1 MMMMLELQQSIFS
14 IQVSAVCLH
23 FVQTELPVF
32 ISCLLY
38 FLLSGEK
45 KWLYILKQTQAANI
59 SSSGQKYFLS
69 DLPSCWITGTEKHG
83 VFTSRITK
91 QNWNQIIPRIS
102 FTVHF
107 EFLAQHTYRLYECN
121 VKIICT
127 SFKCVAARVWYY
139 FRNSPAP
146 CFLITNIGRS
156 LTLAARLFRKPWIS
170 SGRLSTLPA
179 LYPRWPR
186 VYGK

>member
-1 MMMMLELQQSIFS
+1 MHIDSEWAENCPAFREYIENKYYTCTQYIKQSFSLVTNCKHRWKNLVDTYCLNLMMMLELQQSIFS

-23 FVQTELPVF
+23 FVQTELRVF

-38 FLLSGEK
+38 FLLSGET

-83 VFTSRITK
+83 VFTCRITK

-107 EFLAQHTYRLYECN
+107 EFSAQHTYKCS
-121 VKIICT
+121 VKLICT
-127 SFKCVAARVWYY
+127 S
-139 FRNSPAP
+139 
-146 CFLITNIGRS
+146 
-156 LTLAARLFRKPWIS
+156 
-170 SGRLSTLPA
+170 LS
-179 LYPRWPR
+179 
-186 VYGK
+186 V